1 MDFSLFFN
9 MGLGEGWTE
18 CASDPKPGRN
28 LGSWGS
34 LERLSP
40 MPPARGPSRVGQAG
54 QQLLL
59 TGASTS
65 CRIKTGCWGWG

>member
-18 CASDPKPGRN
+18 RALDPKPGRN

-40 MPPARGPSRVGQAG
+40 MPPARGPQPCGAGRVAAAADRC
-54 QQLLL
+54 LYFL
-59 TGASTS
+59 
-65 CRIKTGCWGWG
+65 